1 MSNARTPTA
10 VWLIIFLCY
19 NNKSQLIQSRD
30 HSSVLAWRIPGAV
43 EPGGLPSMG
52 SHRVRHDWSDLA
64 AAAEMLQ
71 RPNGR
76 GIEPG
81 NGAEL
86 SWRQTVQLM
95 DPHNKITKGTHTH
108 THTRPP
114 KSDHLWY
121 LWETLLSFLFL
132 GGTNQSKEKSQE
144 QNLHLVSPVVFL
156 LEQLRV
162 FQRLECMGIGSAFY
176 RIALLAWCV
185 MNQWLSFLTGR
196 LHRSHLQ

>member
-30 HSSVLAWRIPGAV
+30 HSSVLAWRIPGMV

-108 THTRPP
+108 THTHTQDLPNQTISGTSERLCSASSSWGAQTRARRRVRNRTFILCLPW
-114 KSDHLWY
+114 SFFWNSWGCSRGWSA
-121 LWETLLSFLFL
+121 WELVPLF
-132 GGTNQSKEKSQE
+132 
-144 QNLHLVSPVVFL
+144 
-156 LEQLRV
+156 
-162 FQRLECMGIGSAFY
+162 IGSLCWHGAS
-176 RIALLAWCV
+176 WTNGCP
-185 MNQWLSFLTGR
+185 S
-196 LHRSHLQ
+196 

>member
-95 DPHNKITKGTHTH
+95 DPHNKITKGTHTNTH
-108 THTRPP
+108 THKTSQIRPSLVP
-114 KSDHLWY
+114 LRDFAQLP
-121 LWETLLSFLFL
+121 LLGRHKPEQGEESGTEPSSCVSRGLSSGTAEGVPEVGEHGNWCRFL
-132 GGTNQSKEKSQE
+132 
-144 QNLHLVSPVVFL
+144 
-156 LEQLRV
+156 
-162 FQRLECMGIGSAFY
+162 
-176 RIALLAWCV
+176 
-185 MNQWLSFLTGR
+185 
-196 LHRSHLQ
+196 

>member
-1 MSNARTPTA
+1 MSNASTPAA
-10 VWLIIFLCY
+10 VWLIIFLCD

-43 EPGGLPSMG
+43 EPGGLPSTG

-64 AAAEMLQ
+64 AAAEKLQ

-81 NGAEL
+81 NGKEL

-108 THTRPP
+108 TQKTSQIRPSLVP
-114 KSDHLWY
+114 LRDFAQLP
-121 LWETLLSFLFL
+121 LL
-132 GGTNQSKEKSQE
+132 
-144 QNLHLVSPVVFL
+144 
-156 LEQLRV
+156 
-162 FQRLECMGIGSAFY
+162 
-176 RIALLAWCV
+176 
-185 MNQWLSFLTGR
+185 GR
-196 LHRSHLQ
+196 HKPDQGEEPEREP